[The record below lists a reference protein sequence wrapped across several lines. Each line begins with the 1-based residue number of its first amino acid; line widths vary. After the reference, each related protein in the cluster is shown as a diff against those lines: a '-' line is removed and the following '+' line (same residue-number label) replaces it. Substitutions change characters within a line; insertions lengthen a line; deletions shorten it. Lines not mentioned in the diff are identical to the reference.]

1 MNHVPADLIRRYAH
15 GDEIPTDQLWTVE
28 THLEAC
34 AECRRTLGSVAPVR
48 ALVDTVWLTLEPDV
62 EPARHRR
69 IPTWAAPAAMPWVS
83 MILLVVVL
91 AGALNVLAHGIA
103 PMLMMLLAPIAPAAA
118 VAVAWSKKLD
128 PAHELISATP
138 RAGMYLVFRRTAAVL
153 VVVVP
158 LLTLGSLLTGFSPVQ
173 WLLPG
178 LAFTV
183 GTLAL
188 GGLVGINR
196 AAAGLGGAW
205 AVFVVAP
212 NVGANQ
218 LPVVLQS
225 ASFPVWGL
233 IVAVCVTVL
242 VIRADTYTRMG

>member
-1 MNHVPADLIRRYAH
+1 MNHVPAELIRRYAQ
-15 GDEIPTDQLWTVE
+15 GEDIPTDELWAVE
-28 THLEAC
+28 THLETC
-34 AECRRTLGSVAPVR
+34 ATCRQTLASDAPVR
-48 ALVDTVWLTLEPDV
+48 ALIDAVWLTVEPAAP
-62 EPARHRR
+62 PARHRR
-69 IPTWAAPAAMPWVS
+69 TPTWAAPAAMPWVS

-91 AGALNVLAHGIA
+91 AGTLNVLAHGIA
-103 PMLMMLLAPIAPAAA
+103 PMLVMLVAPIAPAVA
-118 VAVAWSKKLD
+118 VAIAWSKKLD

-138 RAGMYLVFRRTAAVL
+138 RAGMYLVLRRTAAVL
-153 VVVVP
+153 VVVIPP
-158 LLTLGSLLTGFSPVQ
+158 LTVGNLLTGFSPVQ

-188 GGLVGINR
+188 GGLVGVNW
-196 AAAGLGGAW
+196 AATGLGGAW

-212 NVGANQ
+212 NLSSNQ
-218 LPVVLQS
+218 PPVVLEP